1 MNIYSVDNSDL
12 ISCTVV
18 DDNRTVRR
26 FLVIDEAQF
35 ILVEPDTTRLGWGVV
50 KFVALLQDVEI
61 SPDKYDSRSL
71 FITIHQP
78 YVRSTRGPR
87 RPLMTA
93 KFMFDDY
100 IRCMSAKQRL
110 HRRRTSLR
118 HTKLQRIAQL
128 LELPIMASPA
138 QQFFSM
144 NAPSFSQPSIASPQG
159 FRNRPGG
166 AVAVSDVNHGSPLL
180 HEETVDDP
188 VNTEVSGDTAIEDH
202 RMAAPESCLHAS
214 QTSGDQARAL
224 ASVLHISDQRKTS
237 ESDDVVEVA
246 LDVLDTSSTS
256 DVMSKAA
263 MPDRKYPSAP
273 ATPRGKRR
281 FGNSEFHIV
290 EWRVSDLSRNS
301 SMSEPSLF
309 SQQENDDKIT

>member
-1 MNIYSVDNSDL
+1 
-12 ISCTVV
+12 
-18 DDNRTVRR
+18 
-26 FLVIDEAQF
+26 
-35 ILVEPDTTRLGWGVV
+35 
-50 KFVALLQDVEI
+50 
-61 SPDKYDSRSL
+61 
-71 FITIHQP
+71 
-78 YVRSTRGPR
+78 
-87 RPLMTA
+87 
-93 KFMFDDY
+93 MFDDY

-128 LELPIMASPA
+128 LELPVMASPA

-144 NAPSFSQPSIASPQG
+144 NPPSFSQPSIASPQG

-166 AVAVSDVNHGSPLL
+166 AVAVSDVSHGSPLL

-202 RMAAPESCLHAS
+202 RMAAPESCLHPS

-246 LDVLDTSSTS
+246 LDVLDTSSSS

-273 ATPRGKRR
+273 SSPRGQRR

-301 SMSEPSLF
+301 SMSAPSLY
-309 SQQENDDKIT
+309 SQQENDDNIT

>member
-1 MNIYSVDNSDL
+1 M
-12 ISCTVV
+12 
-18 DDNRTVRR
+18 
-26 FLVIDEAQF
+26 
-35 ILVEPDTTRLGWGVV
+35 
-50 KFVALLQDVEI
+50 EI

-78 YVRSTRGPR
+78 FARSTRGPR

-144 NAPSFSQPSIASPQG
+144 TPPSFPQPSIASPQG

-166 AVAVSDVNHGSPLL
+166 AVAISDVSPDNSLS
-180 HEETVDDP
+180 HERTLDESAS
-188 VNTEVSGDTAIEDH
+188 TEVSADTTMEDH
-202 RMAAPESCLHAS
+202 RMAAPESCLHPS

-224 ASVLHISDQRKTS
+224 ASVLDISDQRKTP
-237 ESDDVVEVA
+237 ESDDLIELA
-246 LDVLDTSSTS
+246 SDVLDTSSCN
-256 DVMSKAA
+256 DDMSSEHLEIAL
-263 MPDRKYPSAP
+263 PDRKYPSAP
-273 ATPRGKRR
+273 ATPRGQRR

-290 EWRVSDLSRNS
+290 EWRVSDLKRNN

-309 SQQENDDKIT
+309 LQQENDLRPNEDGQIQ

>member
-1 MNIYSVDNSDL
+1 
-12 ISCTVV
+12 
-18 DDNRTVRR
+18 
-26 FLVIDEAQF
+26 
-35 ILVEPDTTRLGWGVV
+35 
-50 KFVALLQDVEI
+50 
-61 SPDKYDSRSL
+61 
-71 FITIHQP
+71 
-78 YVRSTRGPR
+78 
-87 RPLMTA
+87 MTA

-144 NAPSFSQPSIASPQG
+144 TPPSFSQATIASPQG

-166 AVAVSDVNHGSPLL
+166 AVAVSDLNLDNSLS
-180 HEETVDDP
+180 HERTVDDP
-188 VNTEVSGDTAIEDH
+188 PPTEGDTAMEKH
-202 RMAAPESCLHAS
+202 RMAAPESCLHPS

-246 LDVLDTSSTS
+246 LDVLDKST
-256 DVMSKAA
+256 DVVSVEPSRAA
-263 MPDRKYPSAP
+263 MPDRKCPSAP
-273 ATPRGKRR
+273 ATPRGQRR
-281 FGNSEFHIV
+281 LANSEFHIV
-290 EWRVSDLSRNS
+290 EWRVSDLDRNN

-309 SQQENDDKIT
+309 LQQEHDHKVP